1 LEQRELQFVT
11 YGLAAILMVIVTYV
25 LMLDARGRRLRKEL
39 DRVRKMVDG
48 PEKRG

>member
-1 LEQRELQFVT
+1 LGAHELEDV
-11 YGLAAILMVIVTYV
+11 AAVFAAFLVVISGYV